1 MSEYAFLAALFAVAV
16 ATVVGGI
23 LLRRRLG
30 PKIPAQGK
38 AGRKGGNGK
47 AARKGGNGSKDRFFQ
62 DGKEMI
68 PHEDGDVWEDDDLYG
83 HKDGKA
89 QGPYKGDKAEKDD
102 GKLES
107 WDKY

>member
-1 MSEYAFLAALFAVAV
+1 MSEYAFLAALCAVAV
-16 ATVVGGI
+16 ATVVGGFM
-23 LLRRRLG
+23 LCRRLG
-30 PKIPAQGK
+30 LKIPAQ
-38 AGRKGGNGK
+38 GK
-47 AARKGGNGSKDRFFQ
+47 AARKGGNGSKDNFFQ

-89 QGPYKGDKAEKDD
+89 QGLFKGDKAEKDD